1 MGFRLRC
8 FCIYIITRLVRLFSL
23 TVKFS
28 NCNGKRK
35 VQYES
40 SEPADFKVDEDGM
53 VYAVRSFPLSS
64 EHAKFLIYAQ
74 DKETQEKWQVAV
86 KLSLKPT
93 FPEDSV
99 KVEYPN
105 MALELPLKIRFIQL
119 GLNRCFAL
127 CHIGQYLNF
136 YQLQPLQIVFCCCC
150 YFNLTRYLD

>member
-1 MGFRLRC
+1 MLSDFFLCRIVGL
-8 FCIYIITRLVRLFSL
+8 IYLLSF

-93 FPEDSV
+93 LPEDSL
-99 KVEYPN
+99 KVS
-105 MALELPLKIRFIQL
+105 IQIWL
-119 GLNRCFAL
+119 WSY
-127 CHIGQYLNF
+127 I
-136 YQLQPLQIVFCCCC
+136 
-150 YFNLTRYLD
+150 

>member
-1 MGFRLRC
+1 MIPPKPSRGVDFSYICLCSIIRH
-8 FCIYIITRLVRLFSL
+8 IYVYLLSFAVN
-23 TVKFS
+23 FS

-53 VYAVRSFPLSS
+53 VYAMRSFPLSS

-93 FPEDSV
+93 LTEEST
-99 KVEYPN
+99 KVLYQN
-105 MALELPLKIRFIQL
+105 MALELMSKSLISNSLSETDIQL
-119 GLNRCFAL
+119 
-127 CHIGQYLNF
+127 H
-136 YQLQPLQIVFCCCC
+136 V
-150 YFNLTRYLD
+150 T

>member
-1 MGFRLRC
+1 MDISC
-8 FCIYIITRLVRLFSL
+8 FCFCSKIRLLYLLSF

-64 EHAKFLIYAQ
+64 EQAKFLIYAQ

-93 FPEDSV
+93 LPEDTV
-99 KVEYPN
+99 KVEYPHVP
-105 MALELPLKIRFIQL
+105 LELCLKIGFIVWTKYICTL
-119 GLNRCFAL
+119 LYSTL
-127 CHIGQYLNF
+127 LDTLYLNF
-136 YQLQPLQIVFCCCC
+136 YQLQLFQ
-150 YFNLTRYLD
+150 

>member
-1 MGFRLRC
+1 MPTAFYPWTSVGSGLGC
-8 FCIYIITRLVRLFSL
+8 FCLCLIMRLVCLFSL
-23 TVKFS
+23 AVKFS

-93 FPEDSV
+93 LPEDSV
-99 KVEYPN
+99 KVEYPH
-105 MALELPLKIRFIQL
+105 MALELHLKLTCIQL
-119 GLNRCFAL
+119 ELHRCFAL
-127 CHIGQYLNF
+127 RHIGQYLNL
-136 YQLQPLQIVFCCCC
+136 YQLQPLQ
-150 YFNLTRYLD
+150 

>member
-1 MGFRLRC
+1 MDEVFFGC
-8 FCIYIITRLVRLFSL
+8 FCLWNGIANIFLFF

-64 EHAKFLIYAQ
+64 EHSKFLIYAQ

-93 FPEDSV
+93 LPEDSM
-99 KVEYPN
+99 KVEYSN
-105 MALELPLKIRFIQL
+105 MALD
-119 GLNRCFAL
+119 GLMFEN
-127 CHIGQYLNF
+127 
-136 YQLQPLQIVFCCCC
+136 QIYTV
-150 YFNLTRYLD
+150 